1 MDFEFIMSYHRTPLK
16 YGNTSVDEFVPLSVK
31 KTKVLQIEGYE
42 PDFENLEQK
51 LQDVLDNPLG
61 TNPFDDFVKESYKEC
76 QKILFMVDDKTR
88 PNIHTKILL
97 PLISERL
104 LKIGIPKTDIGIIVA
119 SGSHIPASPDE
130 LESRI
135 LGSDLYR
142 EWKNNILTHDC
153 DAGNRN
159 VGVTSMGTPI
169 LIDQQVLDACMLIPL
184 SDSEYHY
191 FAGQAG
197 TVKQFCPGVAGRETI
212 RINHPKMFD
221 LELGFKPTCRLG
233 NTEGN
238 PVIQDMIEITNK
250 MKEKIPIFCVDSI
263 VNNGEI
269 VYLQAGDIIEC
280 HKAASGPLEELR
292 VVEVDVPADL
302 VFVSVGELGVNL
314 YQAGKGIHAAWN
326 TVRHD
331 KKGWIVLLAPCE
343 DGIGSSGYEEAIE
356 RAKDMVVPAALKFVI
371 QEYCNEKTF
380 KIGNQKP
387 VDLFRILLDVEERN
401 IKIVTELDTDM
412 LSEIY
417 RMEGFNPKDSDDVQ
431 RILRELVQRYLK
443 INPNPRIY
451 VLNDPSLLV
460 QVENQIN

>member
-1 MDFEFIMSYHRTPLK
+1 MSYHKTPLK
-16 YGNTSVDEFVPLSVK
+16 YGSTIVDNFIPSDVK
-31 KTKVLQIEGYE
+31 KTKVLHIEGYK
-42 PDFENLEQK
+42 PDFEDLEHK
-51 LQDVLDNPLG
+51 LNDVLDNPLG
-61 TNPFDDFVKESYKEC
+61 MKPFDDFVKESYKEG

-97 PLISERL
+97 PLIAKRL
-104 LKIGIPKTDIGIIVA
+104 LKIGIPKSDIGIIVA
-119 SGSHIPASPDE
+119 SGSHVPADSDE

-135 LGSDLYR
+135 LGSDIYR
-142 EWKNNILTHDC
+142 EWKDNVLTHNC
-153 DAGNRN
+153 DAGIRN

-169 LIDQQVLDACMLIPL
+169 FIDEQVLEACMLIPL

-197 TVKQFCPGVAGRETI
+197 TVKLFCPGIAGRETI
-212 RINHPKMFD
+212 RINHPRMFD
-221 LELGFKPTCRLG
+221 LEKGFKPKVRLG

-238 PVIQDMIEITNK
+238 PVIQEMIEITMK

-280 HKAASGPLEELR
+280 HKAASGPLKELR
-292 VVEVDVPADL
+292 VVEVDKPADL

-326 TVRHD
+326 AIRHD

-343 DGIGSSGYEEAIE
+343 DGIGSAGYEEAME
-356 RAKDMVVPAALKFVI
+356 RAKDMAVPDALKFVI
-371 QEYCNEKTF
+371 QEYGNEKTF

-387 VDLFRILLDVEERN
+387 PDLFRILLDVEERN

-417 RMEGFNPKDSDDVQ
+417 RMEGFNPKDGDDV
-431 RILRELVQRYLK
+431 RKILHSLVERYLG
-443 INPNPRIY
+443 IDPDPRIY
-451 VLNDPSLLV
+451 VLDDPGLLV
-460 QVENQIN
+460 KVKNQIN